1 MKQGYWYYIH
11 RYGVKSVFVRCAII
25 ILLVLVLPCAL
36 FMGWIHSFYAGYMRK
51 DIANAYQYALE
62 KSREALDI
70 QLSEAVNMSDA
81 LIYNTELMA
90 FPKYAK
96 MNLIDYNTLYGTVQI
111 ERDLSS
117 ALTLQKM
124 VQSIYV
130 YYESVGLVC
139 STKYG
144 SKPVENFRDLSWKS
158 ACDLID
164 VDRKTHIIYRIDDE
178 GKKTVSLIRK
188 NLSGDNMFCTIINMD
203 MDRLAEYMLNVNEKL
218 EQVYLLDQDS
228 SVLYPETTQYQTI
241 LHETQSIQNTV
252 QLKTT
257 PWSLVSIVSAD
268 TIEAQLSSINKWL
281 YRGIGCIILIGVI
294 VAAVISRWLYY
305 ALRILPDVL
314 MDDIGTDEAYV
325 RRADFGEVNELIRS
339 ATAGRNTL
347 PEVLRR
353 TQLNAL
359 QAQINPHFI
368 YNTLDAISWRT
379 IGYLGDEN
387 EVTEMIGKMADL
399 MRMSMSQT
407 SVMTTLRDELHCAEL
422 YVEIMQFRFR
432 NRFTFRNEIN
442 DSFSDIALPPFSLQ
456 PLIENAILHGGKDAG
471 HLLSITLTARQL
483 ENVLEICVI
492 DDGIGMTQEKLDDIH
507 RRLERESGK
516 GLGLY
521 NVQRRIQILFGE
533 QYGLFIQSEPQKGT
547 QMMIRIPIG

>member
-25 ILLVLVLPCAL
+25 ILLVLVFPCAL
-36 FMGWIHSFYAGYMRK
+36 FMDWVHSFYAGYMRK
-51 DIANAYQYALE
+51 DIANAYQYALG

-90 FPKYAK
+90 FPGYAK
-96 MNLIDYNTLYGTVQI
+96 MDRIDYNTLRGTVQI

-124 VQSIYV
+124 IQSIYV

-139 STKYG
+139 STKCG
-144 SKPVENFRDLSWKS
+144 SKPIENFSDLSWKN
-158 ACDLID
+158 ACDSFD
-164 VDRKTHIIYRIDDE
+164 VDRKTHIIYRVDDE
-178 GKKTVSLIRK
+178 GQNTVSLIRK
-188 NLSGDNMFCTIINMD
+188 NLSNGNMFCTIINMD

-218 EQVYLLDQDS
+218 EQVYLLDQDGT
-228 SVLYPETTQYQTI
+228 VLYPETTQYQTI
-241 LHETQSIQNTV
+241 QHETQLIQNTV
-252 QLKTT
+252 QLKTA
-257 PWSLVSIVSAD
+257 PWSLVSVVSAD
-268 TIEAQLSSINKWL
+268 TVEAQLSSINKWL
-281 YRGIGCIILIGVI
+281 YRGIGCIILIGVV

-305 ALRILPDVL
+305 ALRILPNIL
-314 MDDIGTDEAYV
+314 MDDFGTDEAYV
-325 RRADFGEVNELIRS
+325 RKADLGEVNELIRS
-339 ATAGRNTL
+339 ATAGKNTL
-347 PEVLRR
+347 PEILRR

-422 YVEIMQFRFR
+422 YVEIMQFRFW
-432 NRFTFRNEIN
+432 NRFVFHNEID
-442 DSFSDIALPPFSLQ
+442 DSFLDTALPPFSLQ

-471 HLLSITLTARQL
+471 HPLSIVLTARQQ
-483 ENVLEICVI
+483 ENVLEISVI
-492 DDGIGMTQEKLDDIH
+492 DDGIGMTREKLDEIY
-507 RRLERESGK
+507 RRLEHESGK

-521 NVQRRIQILFGE
+521 NVQRRIHILFGE

-547 QMMIRIPIG
+547 QMMIRIPVD

>member
-25 ILLVLVLPCAL
+25 ILLVLVFPCAL
-36 FMGWIHSFYAGYMRK
+36 FMDWVHSFYAGYMRK
-51 DIANAYQYALE
+51 DIANAYQYALG

-90 FPKYAK
+90 FPGYAK
-96 MNLIDYNTLYGTVQI
+96 MDRIDYNTLRGTVQI

-124 VQSIYV
+124 IQSIYV

-139 STKYG
+139 STKCG
-144 SKPVENFRDLSWKS
+144 SKPIENFSDLSWKN
-158 ACDLID
+158 ACDSFD
-164 VDRKTHIIYRIDDE
+164 VDRKTHIIYRVDDE
-178 GKKTVSLIRK
+178 GQKTVSLIRK
-188 NLSGDNMFCTIINMD
+188 NLSNGNMFCTIINMD

-218 EQVYLLDQDS
+218 EQVYLLDQDGT
-228 SVLYPETTQYQTI
+228 VLYPETTQYQTI
-241 LHETQSIQNTV
+241 QHETQLIQNTV
-252 QLKTT
+252 QLKTA
-257 PWSLVSIVSAD
+257 PWSLVSVVSAD
-268 TIEAQLSSINKWL
+268 TVEAQLSSINKWL
-281 YRGIGCIILIGVI
+281 YRGIGCIILIGVV

-305 ALRILPDVL
+305 ALRILPNIL
-314 MDDIGTDEAYV
+314 MDDFGTDEAYV
-325 RRADFGEVNELIRS
+325 RKADLGEVNELIRS
-339 ATAGRNTL
+339 ATAGKNTL
-347 PEVLRR
+347 PEILRR

-422 YVEIMQFRFR
+422 YVEIMQFRFW
-432 NRFTFRNEIN
+432 NRFVFHNEID
-442 DSFSDIALPPFSLQ
+442 DSFLDTALPPFSLQ

-471 HLLSITLTARQL
+471 HPLSIVLTARQQ
-483 ENVLEICVI
+483 ENVLEISVI
-492 DDGIGMTQEKLDDIH
+492 DDGIGMTREKLDEIY
-507 RRLERESGK
+507 RRLEHESGK

-521 NVQRRIQILFGE
+521 NVQRRIHILFGE

-547 QMMIRIPIG
+547 QMMIRIPVD

>member
-11 RYGVKSVFVRCAII
+11 QYGVKSVFVRCAII
-25 ILLVLVLPCAL
+25 ILLVLVFPCAL
-36 FMGWIHSFYAGYMRK
+36 FMDWVHSFYAGYMRK

-90 FPKYAK
+90 FPGYAK
-96 MNLIDYNTLYGTVQI
+96 MDRIDYNTLRGTVQI

-124 VQSIYV
+124 IQSIYV

-139 STKYG
+139 STKCG
-144 SKPVENFRDLSWKS
+144 SKPIENFSDLSWKN
-158 ACDLID
+158 ACDSFD
-164 VDRKTHIIYRIDDE
+164 VDRKTHIIYRVDDE
-178 GKKTVSLIRK
+178 GQKTVSLIRK
-188 NLSGDNMFCTIINMD
+188 NLSNGNMFCTIINMD

-218 EQVYLLDQDS
+218 EQVYLLDQDGT
-228 SVLYPETTQYQTI
+228 VLYPETTQYQTI
-241 LHETQSIQNTV
+241 QHETQLIQNTV
-252 QLKTT
+252 QLKTA
-257 PWSLVSIVSAD
+257 PWSLVSVVSAD
-268 TIEAQLSSINKWL
+268 TVEAQLSSINKWL
-281 YRGIGCIILIGVI
+281 YRGIGCIILIGVV

-305 ALRILPDVL
+305 ALRILPNIL
-314 MDDIGTDEAYV
+314 MDDFGTDEAYV
-325 RRADFGEVNELIRS
+325 RKADLGEVNELIRS
-339 ATAGRNTL
+339 ATAGKNTL
-347 PEVLRR
+347 PEILRR

-432 NRFTFRNEIN
+432 NRFVFHNEID
-442 DSFSDIALPPFSLQ
+442 DSFLDTALPPFSLQ

-471 HLLSITLTARQL
+471 HPLSIVLTARQQ
-483 ENVLEICVI
+483 ENVLEISVI
-492 DDGIGMTQEKLDDIH
+492 DDGIGMTREKLDEIY
-507 RRLERESGK
+507 RRLEHESGK

-521 NVQRRIQILFGE
+521 NVQRRIHILFGE

-547 QMMIRIPIG
+547 QMMIRIPVD